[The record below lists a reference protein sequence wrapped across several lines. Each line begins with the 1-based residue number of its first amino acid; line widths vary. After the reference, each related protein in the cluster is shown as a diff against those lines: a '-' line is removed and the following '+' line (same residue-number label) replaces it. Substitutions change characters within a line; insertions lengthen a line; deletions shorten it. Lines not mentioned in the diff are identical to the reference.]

1 LNIGGESHAF
11 LGSLLCGSQSMVNYN
26 RNGAIS
32 GTTGNQQI
40 IGNTSYAQLILGGSG
55 IKTFNE
61 SFSLTGNLIIDGSST
76 QFSAPVPN
84 QTLQFGADIRLEAG
98 ASMNSNCY
106 DNLILVSSSPNS
118 NQSLKGNGN
127 SFRCFNFTSE
137 KTGNG
142 GLALFAGSSILVKN
156 DLIIKQTDSG
166 VFSDGGNLL
175 QVGDDFI
182 ITGEAERFNF
192 TGSLAMLGNSDVL
205 NTIGDENQLACKA
218 AINHISIERSVV
230 GGETRLLPDGGGSNI
245 NIKGN
250 ISILNGTPA
259 APGKLNA
266 NANRL
271 VVGGTWS
278 NYNESAFI
286 EAGSEVCFC
295 GTVSSQFIQ
304 TNSGEIFNRLTINSP
319 NQVSM
324 LSNVQAKEELNMQ
337 LGNIDMGVRLLTVGE
352 STLIPGILNHTSGRV
367 IGNMKRWYAPQINSG
382 SASGLFPVGN
392 SLFEQFVQIEYS
404 TAPSQGGALTVQF
417 IEDDMANFG
426 VPNVNYQI
434 PTAGTCSA
442 FSVSRLSEQGYWQI
456 SESNGLTGGIY
467 DITFDAEGFNIVND
481 PCAITALKR
490 TGSGTWLESGA
501 HVQTQGIATRPLVK
515 RQGASGW
522 SNWGF
527 GAGGTNPLPIEL
539 LSFDAEAVNSE
550 VQLSWTTASETNNN
564 KFIVERSRDAINFEF
579 VTEQQGASNS
589 NTILNYKA
597 ADKSPYLGI
606 GYYRLKQVDFDGQYT
621 YSDLKS
627 VNVIKQNKFDFSYLN
642 MNDGVVRFGLTNI
655 SESLNISIIDLSG
668 RVVRSLQLANA
679 AQDFEIDL
687 SSFEKGIYL
696 LSVSNG
702 TENLYSKLVR

>member
-1 LNIGGESHAF
+1 
-11 LGSLLCGSQSMVNYN
+11 
-26 RNGAIS
+26 
-32 GTTGNQQI
+32 
-40 IGNTSYAQLILGGSG
+40 
-55 IKTFNE
+55 
-61 SFSLTGNLIIDGSST
+61 
-76 QFSAPVPN
+76 VPN

-106 DNLILVSSSPNS
+106 DNLNLVSSSPNT
-118 NQSLKGNGN
+118 NQSLEGNGN
-127 SFRCFNFTSE
+127 SFRCNNFTSE
-137 KTGNG
+137 KTGSG
-142 GLALFAGSSILVKN
+142 GFSLMPTTSLLVKN
-156 DLIIKQTDSG
+156 DLRIKQADSG
-166 VFSDGGNLL
+166 LFSDGGNLL
-175 QVGDDFI
+175 QVGDDAI
-182 ITGEAERFNF
+182 ITGEAARFNF

-218 AINHISIERSVV
+218 TINHLSIERSVV
-230 GGETRLLPDGGGSNI
+230 GGETRLLPDGGGSSI

-250 ISILNGTPA
+250 ISILNSVPA

-286 EAGSEVCFC
+286 ETGSEVCFC
-295 GTVSSQFIQ
+295 GTLSAQSIQ
-304 TNSGEIFNRLTINSP
+304 TNSGEIFNRLTINST

-324 LSNVQAKEELNMQ
+324 LSNVLAKEELNMQ
-337 LGNIDMGVRLLTVGE
+337 LGNIDMGVRLLTIGE
-352 STLIPGILNHTSGRV
+352 STLAPGILNYTSGRV
-367 IGNMKRWYAPQINSG
+367 IGSMKRWYAPQINSG
-382 SASGLFPVGN
+382 PSTGLFPIGN
-392 SLFEQFVQIEYS
+392 PFYDQFVEIEYS
-404 TAPSQGGALTVQF
+404 TAPIQGGALTVQF
-417 IEDDMANFG
+417 IEEDMANFG
-426 VPNVNYQI
+426 VPSVNYQI
-434 PTAGTCSA
+434 PTTGTCPA

-456 SESNGLTGGIY
+456 SESNGLTGGLY

-539 LSFDAEAVNSE
+539 LSFDAEAVNNE

-564 KFIVERSRDAINFEF
+564 KFIVEKSRDAINFEF
-579 VTEQQGASNS
+579 VTELAGAGNS

-597 ADKSPYLGI
+597 ADKYPFEGI

-627 VNVIKQNKFDFSYLN
+627 VNVVKQNKFDFSYLN
-642 MNDGVVRFGLTNI
+642 MKDGVVRFGLTNI
-655 SESLNISIIDLSG
+655 SNSLDIAIIDLSG
-668 RVVRSLQLANA
+668 RVVRSLQLENPTP
-679 AQDFEIDL
+679 DLEIDL
-687 SSFEKGIYL
+687 GNYEKGLYL

-702 TENLYSKLVR
+702 TESIYSKLVR

>member
-1 LNIGGESHAF
+1 
-11 LGSLLCGSQSMVNYN
+11 
-26 RNGAIS
+26 
-32 GTTGNQQI
+32 
-40 IGNTSYAQLILGGSG
+40 
-55 IKTFNE
+55 
-61 SFSLTGNLIIDGSST
+61 
-76 QFSAPVPN
+76 
-84 QTLQFGADIRLEAG
+84 
-98 ASMNSNCY
+98 
-106 DNLILVSSSPNS
+106 
-118 NQSLKGNGN
+118 
-127 SFRCFNFTSE
+127 
-137 KTGNG
+137 
-142 GLALFAGSSILVKN
+142 
-156 DLIIKQTDSG
+156 
-166 VFSDGGNLL
+166 
-175 QVGDDFI
+175 
-182 ITGEAERFNF
+182 
-192 TGSLAMLGNSDVL
+192 
-205 NTIGDENQLACKA
+205 
-218 AINHISIERSVV
+218 
-230 GGETRLLPDGGGSNI
+230 
-245 NIKGN
+245 
-250 ISILNGTPA
+250 
-259 APGKLNA
+259 
-266 NANRL
+266 
-271 VVGGTWS
+271 
-278 NYNESAFI
+278 
-286 EAGSEVCFC
+286 
-295 GTVSSQFIQ
+295 
-304 TNSGEIFNRLTINSP
+304 
-319 NQVSM
+319 M

-404 TAPSQGGALTVQF
+404 TAPSQGGALTVSF
-417 IEDDMANFG
+417 MEEDMANFG

-539 LSFDAEAVNSE
+539 LSFDAEVVNSE

-579 VTEQQGASNS
+579 VTEQQGAGNS

-597 ADKSPYLGI
+597 ADKNPYLGI